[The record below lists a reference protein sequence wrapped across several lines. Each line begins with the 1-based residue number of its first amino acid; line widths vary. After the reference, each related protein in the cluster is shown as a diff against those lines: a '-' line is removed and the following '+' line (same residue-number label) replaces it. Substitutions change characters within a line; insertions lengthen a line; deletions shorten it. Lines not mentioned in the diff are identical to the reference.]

1 MNMTDKCYKTSNTS
15 YVLTSWKIHE
25 QINANTDK
33 LTRVWYIIDHNLS
46 MFPMNEFAQID
57 WDYTTEYLFWVQESK
72 TLFAIEKK
80 RYVII
85 LDFVWNVLKSLI
97 QYRFIDLKIV
107 IRSYIRV
114 SPQQVLTV
122 QTIYA
127 RV

>member
-80 RYVII
+80 HVTLLFSTSFEMY
-85 LDFVWNVLKSLI
+85 
-97 QYRFIDLKIV
+97 
-107 IRSYIRV
+107 
-114 SPQQVLTV
+114 
-122 QTIYA
+122 
-127 RV
+127 